1 MDMTTETLQ
10 HIENQAL
17 TAASKKVYTDEKGQQ
32 FLIGSDVRPYHRD
45 GHADDSITTSTLSS
59 IVTYIESGMDRRSH
73 VLIHVVSPNEV
84 KLLSDLDD
92 YGAREELM
100 VAQPTNDAVRWGHY
114 YDRESMN
121 IILQSSFQSTSDG
134 TTTDDRDAII
144 KFIGNLV
151 QDNNSVHVQDDG
163 VTQSANIRQGVASQ
177 AEAKVPNPVL
187 LKPYRTFTEVDQ
199 PESHFI
205 FRIDSDMEAALFE
218 ADGGAWRQVAINN
231 IKEYLTNSLE
241 DLSDVDKKVT
251 ILG

>member
-10 HIENQAL
+10 HIESQAL
-17 TAASKKVYTDEKGQQ
+17 TAAGKKVYTDESGKQ
-32 FLIGSDVRPYHRD
+32 FLIGDDVRPYHRD
-45 GHADDSITTSTLSS
+45 GHADEAIETSTLSS
-59 IVTYIESGMDRRSH
+59 IVTYIKSGMDNRKH
-73 VLIHVVSPNEV
+73 VLIHVVSPTRV
-84 KLLSDLDD
+84 DLLGDLDD

-100 VAQPTNDAVRWGHY
+100 TAAPTNDAIRWGHF

-121 IILQSSFQSTSDG
+121 ILLQSGFRSTSDG
-134 TTTDDRDAII
+134 MTTDDRDAIV

-163 VTQSANIRQGVASQ
+163 VTQSANVRQGVANQ

-205 FRIDSDMEAALFE
+205 FRIDADMEAALFE

-231 IKEYLTNSLE
+231 VKDYLSKALA
-241 DLSDVDKKVT
+241 DLADVENKVT

>member
-1 MDMTTETLQ
+1 MDMNTETLQ

-17 TAASKKVYTDEKGQQ
+17 TAAAKKVYTDDKGQQ
-32 FLIGSDVRPYHRD
+32 FLIGDDVQPYHRNWQ
-45 GHADDSITTSTLSS
+45 ADDVITTSTLSS
-59 IVTYIESGMDRRSH
+59 IVTYIKSGMDARKH
-73 VLIHVVSPNEV
+73 VLIHVVSPTEV
-84 KLLSDLDD
+84 KLIGDLDE
-92 YGAREELM
+92 YGEREELM
-100 VAQPTNDAVRWGHY
+100 VAEPTNDDIRWGRY

-121 IILQSSFQSTSDG
+121 ILLQSSFKSTSDG

-144 KFIGNLV
+144 QFIGNLV

-163 VTQSANIRQGVASQ
+163 VTQSANIRQGVANQ

-205 FRIDSDMEAALFE
+205 FRINADMAAALFE

-231 IKEYLTNSLE
+231 VKKYLNNELA
-241 DLSDVDKKVT
+241 DLTDVDSKVT